1 MFMMAFFHFLHVLT
15 QQLAFDL
22 QVTIIK
28 LMIINLSKS
37 LFRRI
42 ELNQIDYIYANN
54 MSVERSERWKK
65 YVWSDMKGK

>member
-15 QQLAFDL
+15 QQLTFDL